1 MKYIYPLTN
10 PYSYLNHILDRANN
24 PLEYSVFSDIM
35 FNYIQACVRRWLFNC
50 DYHSCQNMLSVG
62 LKYLLSKDEVDN
74 FLVYLD
80 NQFWPMVSNT
90 IEDNIN
96 ADTVVIVTIISD
108 GSLMLEIK
116 PDKTELEKTI
126 ERVCVEVEHKLDSGA
141 YVDPT
146 LLEIYNASR
155 NHTFELQN

>member
-1 MKYIYPLTN
+1 MKYIYPLRS
-10 PYSYLNHILDRANN
+10 PYSYLNYVLNRIDT

-50 DYHSCQNMLSVG
+50 DYNSSESMLYVG

-74 FLVYLD
+74 FLIYLD
-80 NQFWPMVSNT
+80 NQFWPLVSNT
-90 IEDNIN
+90 IDDNIN
-96 ADTVVIVTIISD
+96 SDTVVIVTITSD

-116 PDKTELEKTI
+116 PDKTDLEKTI
-126 ERVCVEVEHKLDSGA
+126 ERVCIEVGHKLDSA
-141 YVDPT
+141 EYVDPN

-155 NHTFELQN
+155 KRSFELQD